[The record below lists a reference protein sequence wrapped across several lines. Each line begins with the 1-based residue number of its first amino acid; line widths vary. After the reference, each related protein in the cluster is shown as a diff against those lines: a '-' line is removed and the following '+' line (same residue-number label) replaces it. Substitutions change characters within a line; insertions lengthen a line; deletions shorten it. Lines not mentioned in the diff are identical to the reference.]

1 MYILH
6 ISEAVIIPLEIGWSS
21 VVELRVS
28 IWDDQHV
35 GFGRKFGVDKDDL
48 LVYLHFQT
56 HTLFNETVKNF
67 QMYVFLLISL
77 RIFQK

>member
-28 IWDDQHV
+28 IWDDQHF
-35 GFGRKFGVDKDDL
+35 GFGRKFGVDKYDL
-48 LVYLHFQT
+48 LVHLHLQT
-56 HTLFNETVKNF
+56 HTLFNETVKTWSQDTFPNVC
-67 QMYVFLLISL
+67 VFC
-77 RIFQK
+77 

>member
-1 MYILH
+1 M
-6 ISEAVIIPLEIGWSS
+6 
-21 VVELRVS
+21 S

-67 QMYVFLLISL
+67 PNVCFFVDFSEDIPEIRLQKSLL
-77 RIFQK
+77 RETNGYPP